1 MKNISKKY
9 PGVLALD
16 KVSFEVEQG
25 EVHALVGENGAGK
38 STLMKILTGVRI
50 PDQGEI
56 VYRNESIK
64 IHNPRDARNLGISII
79 YQEFNLLPHLTV
91 AQNIFIGREPRKKP
105 SFLLDEKE
113 LNRRAQEIL
122 DSLHL
127 YIKPTE
133 KIANLTVACQQMVEI
148 VKALSVKSEI
158 LVMDE
163 PTAAL
168 TEHEIEEL
176 FRVILKLKAQGVGII
191 YISHR
196 LEELEHIADRV
207 TVMRDGRYIDTV
219 KYAETDI
226 NQLITMM
233 VGRSIT
239 EIFPVR
245 KAKIGNVALRVENL
259 TEKKKLKDIS
269 FELHSGEVLG
279 VAGLMGAGRT
289 EMARAI
295 FGADP
300 VDSGNVYIHG
310 KGIRINSP
318 HQAIEHGIGY
328 LTEDRKK
335 DGIALGLSVENNILL
350 ASIPQFTNRFGLVQE
365 GRTEKKANNLVS
377 ALKIK
382 TPSLEQK
389 AEFLSGGNQQKLI
402 IARWLCRNSR
412 VLIFDEPTR
421 GIDVG
426 AKLEIYELINQ
437 LTEEGVAIIMISS
450 ELPEILGMSD
460 RILVMHAGRIAG
472 VLSRSEAT
480 QEKIIY
486 LATGGK

>member
-259 TEKKKLKDIS
+259 TENKKLKDIS
-269 FELHSGEVLG
+269 FKLHSGEVLG